1 MENLIDV
8 TSKYLDMVH
17 CFECDFDLC
26 CDVNSGFTLD
36 ELQEQ
41 IDNNLNLKLNYDIE
55 LLKELSFNLR
65 RGTVKIVQVNKV

>member
-8 TSKYLDMVH
+8 TSKYLDMINS
-17 CFECDFDLC
+17 FECDFSLA
-26 CDVNSGFTLD
+26 CDVSCDFNLN

-41 IDNNLNLKLNYDIE
+41 IYNNSNLKLDHDIE